1 MILKEKDAK
10 VQQKPAEGIESKLNE
25 LNKVSVDKSV
35 SEMSNFKQVIP
46 GDFLSYGDKQLYFR
60 GLLLLKPTDEAVK
73 DQEKKTG
80 KKLSL
85 DEEYAERACSF
96 ELIDTK

>member
-46 GDFLSYGDKQLYFR
+46 GDFLSYGDK
-60 GLLLLKPTDEAVK
+60 
-73 DQEKKTG
+73 
-80 KKLSL
+80 
-85 DEEYAERACSF
+85 
-96 ELIDTK
+96 

>member
-1 MILKEKDAK
+1 M
-10 VQQKPAEGIESKLNE
+10 
-25 LNKVSVDKSV
+25 
-35 SEMSNFKQVIP
+35 
-46 GDFLSYGDKQLYFR
+46 
-60 GLLLLKPTDEAVK
+60 LLKPTDEAVK